1 MQQNFEDI
9 ASNFFDWIKLIL
21 GKITLLLASSLGKD

>member
-9 ASNFFDWIKLIL
+9 ASKFFDRIKLTL
-21 GKITLLLASSLGKD
+21 GKITLLLASPLGKG